1 MKRGNFIYMSYKLGL
16 IFSFSIGIAAI
27 IGWIRFKKV
36 NPAYYPFIFCMWLGF
51 LNEIIGYFITHRGYS
66 NAINNN
72 IYVLAESLLFT
83 WQFKNWRLFHRSK
96 YLFPLLLISLILI
109 WITEGFLIKGIN
121 HMFTYF
127 RIIYSFLIVLMSI
140 NMINRQLM
148 RERKSIYKNPIFI
161 ICMAFLVYYTFTV
174 IVVVFWQYGLNVSMQ
189 FVMNLTT
196 ILIYINLFTNL
207 IFALA
212 ILWIPT
218 KHRFS
223 LPF

>member
-1 MKRGNFIYMSYKLGL
+1 
-16 IFSFSIGIAAI
+16 
-27 IGWIRFKKV
+27 
-36 NPAYYPFIFCMWLGF
+36 
-51 LNEIIGYFITHRGYS
+51 
-66 NAINNN
+66 
-72 IYVLAESLLFT
+72 
-83 WQFKNWRLFHRSK
+83 
-96 YLFPLLLISLILI
+96 
-109 WITEGFLIKGIN
+109 
-121 HMFTYF
+121 
-127 RIIYSFLIVLMSI
+127 
-140 NMINRQLM
+140 MINRQLM

-189 FVMNLTT
+189 FVMNITT